1 MKAVILAGG
10 RGTRIAEESVSRPKP
25 MITIGG
31 RPILWHVMKIYAAH
45 GVTDFIICLGYKGY
59 MIKEFFANFLL
70 HAAESVEFDLVNNS
84 VNMETNQTEN
94 WKVTLVETGINTQ
107 TGGRLKRIKP
117 WVENEEAFCMTY
129 GDGVADVDISALI
142 AYHRK
147 HGRFATMTTVAPP
160 GRFGTVELEDG
171 KVTRFVEKPAAGH
184 QVINGGF
191 FVLSPKVFDYINGD
205 DSTWE
210 YDPLQNLA
218 AEQQLNA
225 FQHTGF
231 WQPMDTIREREIL
244 EGYCASGTP
253 PWLARRQ

>member
-31 RPILWHVMKIYAAH
+31 HPILWHVMKIYAAH

-70 HAAESVEFDLVNNS
+70 HTAESVEFDLANNS
-84 VNMETNQTEN
+84 VNMETSQTEN
-94 WKVTLVETGINTQ
+94 WKVTLIETGIDTK
-107 TGGRLKRIKP
+107 TGGRIKMIKP
-117 WVENEEAFCMTY
+117 WVENDEAFCMTY
-129 GDGVADVDISALI
+129 GDGVADVDITALI
-142 AYHRK
+142 AHHQK
-147 HGRFATMTTVAPP
+147 HGRFATMTTVTPP
-160 GRFGTVELEDG
+160 GRFGAVQLEDG
-171 KVTRFVEKPAAGH
+171 KVTRFVEKPSAGN

-191 FVLSPKVFDYINGD
+191 FVLSPKIFDYIDGD
-205 DSTWE
+205 DTTWE
-210 YDPLQNLA
+210 HEPLQNLA
-218 AEQQLNA
+218 AEQQLSA
-225 FQHTGF
+225 FQHAGF

-253 PWLARRQ
+253 PWLARRK